1 MEALKEQTLEDIF
14 ASEFASHPIQPID
27 TPLDTQSV
35 RKTTLELQD
44 SLVKG
49 IETGQFI
56 AAETPVKHYF
66 TEGAYAREMLIPAGT
81 LIIGK
86 IHKHAH
92 LNFITKGK
100 VAVVTEFGREVITA
114 PTTMISQPGTKRVVY
129 ALEDTLWTTVHVTDE
144 TDLEKIEDHVIAKS
158 YEELEQHQL
167 TLKEQI

>member
-1 MEALKEQTLEDIF
+1 MQAIEELNLEEIF
-14 ASEFASHPIQPID
+14 AQEFPSFPIAKVD
-27 TPLDTQSV
+27 SPLAV
-35 RKTTLELQD
+35 RNSTLELQD
-44 SLVKG
+44 SMVKG
-49 IETGQFI
+49 IASGELT

-81 LIIGK
+81 LIVGK

-100 VAVVTEFGREVITA
+100 VAVVTEFGKEIITA
-114 PTTMISQPGTKRVVY
+114 PTTMISKAGTKRVVL

-158 YEELEQHQL
+158 YEELEQYQL
-167 TLKEQI
+167 TMKEQT